1 MNEKQRVEKLEEII
15 LEEERKLLEEFC
27 KRLYFVNV
35 KKGEEI
41 DERVERVLK
50 KWKRL
55 GVGYEGRP
63 KEYNEEERRRLKQK
77 AKN

>member
-1 MNEKQRVEKLEEII
+1 MNEEQGVEKLEEII

-55 GVGYEGRP
+55 GVSYERRP
-63 KEYNEEERRRLKQK
+63 KEYEVRD
-77 AKN
+77 AKRPAKGKG